1 VGVLLSIDLGTEGA
15 RVGAFTDDGTSLGSV
30 HRPYRTSFPRPGWA
44 EQDPEEWWSAFV
56 DAARTLLAT
65 DACRAAGP
73 VVALAS
79 ATTAST
85 VAVVDEAG
93 TPLRPAIL
101 WMDSRASAQSRR
113 TADFAA
119 DHAVLA
125 WSGGS
130 DAAEWLVPK
139 AMWLHE
145 NEPETYDRAS
155 RVVEAIDYLTF
166 RLTGRWVGSQMNA
179 VCKYN
184 YDPIARRFPVELY
197 AALGIEGLADKLPDE
212 VLPVGSVAG
221 PLTRR
226 AADELGLEPGATVA
240 VGGIDAH
247 VSLLACGGDCD
258 GLVSLVSGTSSA
270 IIAEVDAPVE
280 TTEVWGPYP
289 QALRT
294 SKWLVEGGQVTSGS
308 VLKWVGEGIMGIAR
322 DDLPGLIAGATA
334 VDPEAHG
341 LRALDFFMGN
351 RTPYRDARLRGAVVG
366 LTLGTTREE
375 LYRAAV
381 EAVAC
386 GTRGVIDS
394 FERAGVSCERLVF
407 SGGIE
412 KNALW
417 QQVTVDVLGR
427 DAEIVD
433 GDNLTLRACA
443 VIGAVGAG
451 LVGDLDEGATL
462 FAPRTRLLTPDA
474 SRHEVYRKTYD
485 DYVELVGALTPV
497 MHATAA
503 RQEARRTAAASLP
516 SDARSLLVPGAGS
529 GAVLR

>member
-1 VGVLLSIDLGTEGA
+1 VGILLSIDLGTEGA
-15 RVGAFTDDGTSLGSV
+15 RVGAFTDGGASLGSV

-44 EQDPEEWWSAFV
+44 EQDPEEWWGCVV
-56 DAARTLLAT
+56 DATRTLLAT

-85 VAVVDEAG
+85 VAVLDEAG
-93 TPLRPAIL
+93 RALRPAIL
-101 WMDSRASAQSRR
+101 WMDARATAQAER
-113 TADFAA
+113 TAGLAA
-119 DHAVLA
+119 THPVLA

-130 DAAEWLVPK
+130 DAAEWLLPK
-139 AMWLHE
+139 AIWLRE
-145 NEPETYDRAS
+145 REPDVYARSA
-155 RVVEAIDYLTF
+155 RIVEAIDYLTF

-184 YDPIARRFPVELY
+184 WDPLAGRFPDDLY
-197 AALGIEGLADKLPDE
+197 AALGVADLVAKLPDRI
-212 VLPVGSVAG
+212 VPVGSVAG
-221 PLTRR
+221 PVTP
-226 AADELGLEPGATVA
+226 AAAAELGVSPDALVA

-247 VSLLACGGDCD
+247 VSLLSCGGSCD
-258 GLVSLVSGTSSA
+258 GVVSLVSGTSSA
-270 IIAEVDAPVE
+270 IVAEVDEPTV

-308 VLKWVGEGIMGIAR
+308 VLKWAGENIMGVAR
-322 DDLPGLIAGATA
+322 EDLSALVAGAAA
-334 VDPEAHG
+334 VEPGAHG
-341 LRALDFFMGN
+341 LRVLDTFMGN

-386 GTRGVIDS
+386 GTRGVLDS
-394 FERAGVSCERLVF
+394 FERAGVACERLIF
-407 SGGIE
+407 SGGME
-412 KNALW
+412 KNTLW

-427 DAEIVD
+427 EAEIVA

-443 VIGAVGAG
+443 VVAATGAG
-451 LVGDLDEGATL
+451 LVRDLDEGAALYAPHTRTL
-462 FAPRTRLLTPDA
+462 RPDA
-474 SRHEVYRKTYD
+474 GRHAVYRQTYD
-485 DYVELVGALTPV
+485 DYVGLMQTLAPT
-497 MHATAA
+497 MHASVD
-503 RQEARRTAAASLP
+503 RL
-516 SDARSLLVPGAGS
+516 AGS
-529 GAVLR
+529 